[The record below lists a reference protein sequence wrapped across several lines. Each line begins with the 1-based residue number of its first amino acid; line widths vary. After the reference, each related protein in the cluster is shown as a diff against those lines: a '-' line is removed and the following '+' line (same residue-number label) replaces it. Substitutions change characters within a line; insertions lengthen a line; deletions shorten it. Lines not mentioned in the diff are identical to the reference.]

1 MSRMGNGCTALRQR
15 AVLERVN
22 RGAHGLRP
30 QSGDSTSPSL
40 HRSVRHSVVSQV
52 PDDNISALYPQDD
65 NYVVNED
72 NLRSPKSLV
81 ELCTD
86 SLCRALPYL
95 DGELPAGLPQDI
107 VNDVVKSLM
116 QHSALN
122 ARTLGVLRNCEI
134 GVLSLAG
141 CRGVSDKWLEPFS
154 TKTPTC
160 SPQLTHVSTPT
171 QEEYMEIMN
180 LGPANEEAYGIPTS
194 NEEDTSSVSVSSFV
208 SASSTP
214 PGDASVNDRKGGRMD
229 TSINPQSSVPLQ
241 DCFSQNIPNYP
252 SISKSSIVSSLI
264 LLDLRGS
271 QELTDEGLMQL
282 SNLGSLEIAKLDNC
296 HSLVGKGL
304 VALSSSHRLHT
315 LSLANCRRLT
325 DEAVINISHIFSI
338 KALILDGC
346 RCLTDR
352 SLVAISNLHDLNKL
366 DMSQCDLI
374 TNEGLDH
381 LDELEVL
388 EELSLGWC
396 RMISDSGLNTL
407 TQQPGRSKLK
417 VLRIARCAITDTGVD
432 YLSRLSSL
440 EALDFNGC
448 SNVGS
453 TALGKILGKLPNLE
467 HLDVSYCPGI
477 LRSSWQGKVNALK
490 SLELCYSGV
499 RDSHMARLNHLP
511 LLEELNLDS
520 CPVGDSTISHL
531 AENNVVPNLKNLDL
545 ADTDLTDNGM
555 VHLPKFSMLS
565 RLSLFYCNITN
576 SGLRHLASMTS
587 LETLNLDSRDI
598 SDDGLSSL
606 HSLTNLKSLD
616 IFSGRITDVGCSHIS
631 KIKSL
636 ETLELCGGG
645 IGNLGCTL
653 LGNLEN
659 LTSLNL
665 SQNERITN
673 RGAAALGAL
682 TNLRALNLSNTRVNS
697 AALRYLSGLVDLQSL
712 TIYGCR
718 GIDNRGD
725 GLVNFQDGLPNLKCF
740 KVNKSA
746 DVDGIVHHNTEDSNN
761 DDDDDASSSDD
772 DAEDDYTDAVD
783 DHDMDD
789 NESQFDD
796 ASIFSDH
803 D

>member
-1 MSRMGNGCTALRQR
+1 MSRMGSGCSALRQR
-15 AVLERVN
+15 EFIEREN
-22 RGAHGLRP
+22 RSVHGSRP
-30 QSGDSTSPSL
+30 QSGDFVFPSL

-52 PDDNISALYPQDD
+52 PDDNISALYPLDD
-65 NYVVNED
+65 NYVVDEN
-72 NLRSPKSLV
+72 NLRSPKKLV
-81 ELCTD
+81 DLCTD

-95 DGELPAGLPQDI
+95 DGELPSGLPQDI

-122 ARTLGVLRNCEI
+122 ARTLGALRNCEI

-154 TKTPTC
+154 IRTPTC

-171 QEEYMEIMN
+171 QEESMEILN
-180 LGPANEEAYGIPTS
+180 LGPANEAVYGMSTY
-194 NEEDTSSVSVSSFV
+194 NEDDNCSISVSSFV

-214 PGDASVNDRKGGRMD
+214 PGDSSMNDKKGERID
-229 TSINPQSSVPLQ
+229 ESLIPPSPINIQ
-241 DCFSQNIPNYP
+241 DCFSQNLPNYP
-252 SISKSSIVSSLI
+252 AISNISIVSSLI

-304 VALSSSHRLHT
+304 VALASSHRLHT
-315 LSLANCRRLT
+315 LSFANCRRLT
-325 DEAVINISHIFSI
+325 DEAVINISHLFSI

-352 SLVAISNLHDLNKL
+352 SLVAISNLCDLNKL

-374 TNEGLDH
+374 TNEGLEH
-381 LDELEVL
+381 LDDLEVL

-407 TQQPGRSKLK
+407 TQQPGRSRLK
-417 VLRIARCAITDTGVD
+417 VLRIARCAITDTGLD
-432 YLSRLSSL
+432 YLARLSSL

-448 SNVGS
+448 SNLGS
-453 TALGKILGKLPNLE
+453 ASLGNLLGKLPNLE

-499 RDSHMARLNHLP
+499 RDSHMGRLSHLP
-511 LLEELNLDS
+511 SLEELNLDS
-520 CPVGDSTISHL
+520 CPVGDWTISHL

-555 VHLPKFSMLS
+555 AHLPKFSMLS

-598 SDDGLSSL
+598 SDDGLSFL
-606 HSLTNLKSLD
+606 NGLTNLKSLD
-616 IFSGRITDVGCSHIS
+616 IFSGRITDIGCSHIS

-645 IGNLGCTL
+645 VGDLGCTL

-682 TNLRALNLSNTRVNS
+682 TNLRALNLSNTHVNS
-697 AALRYLSGLVDLQSL
+697 AALRYLSGLVNLQSL

-718 GIDNRGD
+718 GIDDRGD
-725 GLVNFQDGLPNLKCF
+725 GLVNFQNGLPNLKCF
-740 KVNKSA
+740 KVNKSV
-746 DVDGIVHHNTEDSNN
+746 DVDGIVRHCTADS
-761 DDDDDASSSDD
+761 DDDDDDD
-772 DAEDDYTDAVD
+772 DDDDYDDDDEYTDAID
-783 DHDMDD
+783 NHEMDE

>member
-1 MSRMGNGCTALRQR
+1 MSRMGSSCSALRQR
-15 AVLERVN
+15 AFFESED
-22 RGAHGLRP
+22 GSPYAH
-30 QSGDSTSPSL
+30 QGDASSSEF

-52 PDDNISALYPQDD
+52 PDDSISALYPKDD
-65 NYVVNED
+65 NYVMDDN

-81 ELCTD
+81 NLCTD

-107 VNDVVKSLM
+107 VNDIVKSLM

-122 ARTLGVLRNCEI
+122 ERTLRTLKNCEI

-154 TKTPTC
+154 TRTPTC
-160 SPQLTHVSTPT
+160 SPTLTNSSTPT

-180 LGPANEEAYGIPTS
+180 LGTVNKTNVKSIECNDEENY
-194 NEEDTSSVSVSSFV
+194 SVSVSSFM

-214 PGDASVNDRKGGRMD
+214 PAD
-229 TSINPQSSVPLQ
+229 TSINEMMGTSMASPQSFPLQ
-241 DCFSQNIPNYP
+241 DCFVPKLPVSASLSAT
-252 SISKSSIVSSLI
+252 SITSTLFV
-264 LLDLRGS
+264 LDLRGS
-271 QELTDEGLMQL
+271 QGLTDHGLMQL
-282 SNLGSLEIAKLDNC
+282 SNLGSLEVAKLDNC
-296 HSLVGKGL
+296 HSLIGRGL
-304 VALSSSHRLHT
+304 IALASSCRLHT

-325 DEAVINISHIFSI
+325 DDAVINISHLVSI

-352 SLVAISNLHDLNKL
+352 SLVAISNLYELCKL

-381 LDELEVL
+381 LEELDAL

-396 RMISDSGLNTL
+396 RMISDRGLDIL
-407 TQQPGRSKLK
+407 TQQPGRSSLR
-417 VLRIARCAITDTGVD
+417 VLRISRCAITDTGVGH
-432 YLSRLSSL
+432 LARLLSL
-440 EALDFNGC
+440 EALDCNGC
-448 SNVGS
+448 SNIGS
-453 TALGKILGKLPNLE
+453 ATVGKLLGQLPKLE

-477 LRSSWQGKVNALK
+477 LRSSWQEKVIALR

-499 RDSHMARLNHLP
+499 RDSHIARLTHLP
-511 LLEELNLDS
+511 SLEDLNLDS
-520 CPVGDSTISHL
+520 CPVGDWTIAHL

-555 VHLPKFSMLS
+555 AHIPKFKMLS

-598 SDDGLSSL
+598 SDEGLSCL
-606 HSLTNLKSLD
+606 HSLKNLKSLD
-616 IFSGRITDVGCSHIS
+616 IFSGRITDAGCSHIS

-645 IGNLGCTL
+645 VGDLGCSVL
-653 LGNLEN
+653 AHLDN

-697 AALRYLSGLVDLQSL
+697 AALRYLSGLVKLQSL

-718 GIDNRGD
+718 GIDNKGD
-725 GLVNFQDGLPNLKCF
+725 GFISFQNGLPNLKCF
-740 KVNKSA
+740 KTNKSA
-746 DVDGIVHHNTEDSNN
+746 DADGIIQPTPTEDS
-761 DDDDDASSSDD
+761 DDDDSRSGRFSSSPGAD
-772 DAEDDYTDAVD
+772 DAEDDYADATTNQ
-783 DHDMDD
+783 DMED
-789 NESQFDD
+789 NESQFED
-796 ASIFSDH
+796 ASVYSEH

>member
-1 MSRMGNGCTALRQR
+1 MGSSCSALRHR
-15 AVLERVN
+15 AFLESED
-22 RGAHGLRP
+22 GRP
-30 QSGDSTSPSL
+30 YDHSGDASTYGF

-52 PDDNISALYPQDD
+52 PDDSISALYPKDD
-65 NYVVNED
+65 NYVIDEN

-81 ELCTD
+81 DLCTD

-107 VNDVVKSLM
+107 VNDIVKSLM

-122 ARTLGVLRNCEI
+122 ERTLRTLKNCEI

-154 TKTPTC
+154 TRTPTC
-160 SPQLTHVSTPT
+160 SPRLTNSSTPT
-171 QEEYMEIMN
+171 EEACMEVMN
-180 LGPANEEAYGIPTS
+180 LGTVNGTNIQPTYS
-194 NEEDTSSVSVSSFV
+194 KDEDDCSVSISSFV

-214 PGDASVNDRKGGRMD
+214 PSDESINEIMG
-229 TSINPQSSVPLQ
+229 TSIASPQSRLQQ
-241 DCFSQNIPNYP
+241 DCFIPKLTSSP
-252 SISKSSIVSSLI
+252 SLSTASVASTLL

-271 QELTDEGLMQL
+271 QGLTDHGLMLL
-282 SNLGSLEIAKLDNC
+282 SNLGSLEVAKLDNC
-296 HSLVGKGL
+296 HSLVGRGL
-304 VALSSSHRLHT
+304 IALASSCRLHT

-325 DEAVINISHIFSI
+325 DDAVINVSHLISI

-352 SLVAISNLHDLNKL
+352 SLVAISNLYELCKL

-374 TNEGLDH
+374 TNEGLEH
-381 LDELEVL
+381 LEELEVL

-396 RMISDSGLNTL
+396 RMISDRGLDIL
-407 TQQPGRSKLK
+407 TQQAGRSNLR
-417 VLRIARCAITDTGVD
+417 VLRIARCAITDTGISYVA
-432 YLSRLSSL
+432 RLLSL
-440 EALDFNGC
+440 EALDCNGC

-453 TALGKILGKLPNLE
+453 TAMGKVLLQLPKLQ

-477 LRSSWQGKVNALK
+477 LRSSWQDKVIALR

-499 RDSHMARLNHLP
+499 RDSHIARLNHLP
-511 LLEELNLDS
+511 SLEDLNLDS
-520 CPVGDSTISHL
+520 CPVGDWTISHL

-555 VHLPKFSMLS
+555 AHIPKFKMLS

-576 SGLRHLASMTS
+576 SGLRHIQSMTS

-598 SDDGLSSL
+598 SDEGLSFL
-606 HSLTNLKSLD
+606 HSLPNLKSLD
-616 IFSGRITDVGCSHIS
+616 IFSGRITDAGCSHIS

-645 IGNLGCTL
+645 VGDLGCSL
-653 LGNLEN
+653 IANLDN

-673 RGAAALGAL
+673 RGAAALAAL
-682 TNLRALNLSNTRVNS
+682 RNLRALNLSNTRVNS
-697 AALRYLSGLVDLQSL
+697 AALRYLSGLVKLQSL

-718 GIDNRGD
+718 GIDNKGD
-725 GLVNFQDGLPNLKCF
+725 GFISFQNGLPNLKCF
-740 KVNKSA
+740 KTNKSA
-746 DVDGIVHHNTEDSNN
+746 DADGIVPHTSTEDS
-761 DDDDDASSSDD
+761 DDEDSRTGRFSSAPATG
-772 DAEDDYTDAVD
+772 DAEDGFADQSSNQ
-783 DHDMDD
+783 DMED
-789 NESQFDD
+789 NDSQFED
-796 ASIFSDH
+796 ASIYSDN